1 MIKSILKFL
10 MGIVQNV
17 LRKSESSTE
26 TKEEVVEIAKTEVVE
41 KPRIENEMFSDRAF
55 RLILEFEGL
64 DQPSS
69 WPGGS
74 SGVSIGIGYDLGYQ
88 TTYEFETAWSG
99 YLTEGQMTRLKTAI
113 GLKGERAKE
122 KAKEFTDIKI
132 RYQDAVEV
140 FRERTIPK
148 YEAMTRRA
156 FRGFDYLPN
165 DAKGALVSLV
175 YNRGAAMND
184 SSSEDRRR
192 EMRVIRDTIPEYI
205 NDKKGVLEEIAKQI
219 RSMKRLWEGTKFTGL
234 IRRREAEARLVESCI

>member
-74 SGVSIGIGYDLGYQ
+74 SGVSIGIGCDLGYQ

-122 KAKEFTDIKI
+122 KAK
-132 RYQDAVEV
+132 A
-140 FRERTIPK
+140 
-148 YEAMTRRA
+148 
-156 FRGFDYLPN
+156 
-165 DAKGALVSLV
+165 
-175 YNRGAAMND
+175 
-184 SSSEDRRR
+184 
-192 EMRVIRDTIPEYI
+192 
-205 NDKKGVLEEIAKQI
+205 
-219 RSMKRLWEGTKFTGL
+219 
-234 IRRREAEARLVESCI
+234 